1 MGEEGDVM
9 HKIVVSYGGGVNSVA
24 ALVQLWR
31 MHMTPTAIV
40 MADPGSERIGTIH
53 YRDNILP
60 SWLYS
65 VGFPQVEVITRIEEG
80 RHVQRAWRLETLRDE
95 CMRIGALPSVAYG
108 WKKCSAKYKGDTQR
122 WWAARQPWAQEEW
135 AAGRK
140 LIKVIGYDAG
150 ELRRVKKAF
159 QNEWE
164 DARFAPYYPLV
175 DAGLDRDGCETLI
188 LGAGLPLPPKSACK
202 FCPNNTLEEWEQL
215 RDDDPKGFGE
225 AVKMSRNA
233 APNIESPEVVG
244 LMRCNPHGK
253 RQLHVWAD
261 GGYAGAMGGRED
273 DLPCECAL

>member
-1 MGEEGDVM
+1 M

-31 MHMTPTAIV
+31 MRLTPTAIV
-40 MADPGSERIGTIH
+40 MADPGSERIGTVH
-53 YRDNILP
+53 YRDSVIP

-80 RHVQRAWRLETLRDE
+80 RHVKRAWRLETLRDE

-140 LIKVIGYDAG
+140 IIKVIGYDAG
-150 ELRRVKKAF
+150 EERRVKKTF

-164 DARFAPYYPLV
+164 DARFVPYYPLV
-175 DAGLDRDGCETLI
+175 DAGLDRDGCEALI

-202 FCPNNTLEEWEQL
+202 FCPHNKLEEWEQL
-215 RDDDPKGFGE
+215 RDEDPDGFAE

-233 APNIESPEVVG
+233 APNINSPDVVG

-261 GGYAGAMGGRED
+261 GGYDGALGGRED
-273 DLPCECAL
+273 DLPCECVL